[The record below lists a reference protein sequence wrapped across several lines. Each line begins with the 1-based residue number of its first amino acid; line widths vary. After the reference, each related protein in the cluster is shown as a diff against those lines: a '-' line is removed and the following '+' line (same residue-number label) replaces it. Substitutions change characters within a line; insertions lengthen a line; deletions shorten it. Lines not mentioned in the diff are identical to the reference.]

1 MMYVRGFSVDIA
13 KISKISS
20 LNCGLYPFRYG
31 KFFFGSS
38 NSLTSLE
45 FWFTIF
51 QVRVVIQN

>member
-1 MMYVRGFSVDIA
+1 MMYVGGFSVDIA

-20 LNCGLYPFRYG
+20 PNCGLYPFRNG

-38 NSLTSLE
+38 NSLTNLE

-51 QVRVVIQN
+51 HERVVIQN